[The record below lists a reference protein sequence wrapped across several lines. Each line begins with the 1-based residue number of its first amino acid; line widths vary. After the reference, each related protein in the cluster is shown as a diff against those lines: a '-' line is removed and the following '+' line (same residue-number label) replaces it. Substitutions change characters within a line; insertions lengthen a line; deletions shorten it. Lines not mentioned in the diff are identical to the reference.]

1 MIAAFFIIN
10 ENMKLVND
18 IINELIDTEKT
29 ISSPLLKTK
38 VLASRLQNETL
49 LKWVSNELKGYE
61 NSDELPIY
69 RKYKGN
75 IVGTFING
83 YQQYNNQPVPILGLD
98 KEFQDTLTNMKFF
111 DSISSLEK
119 LNREDGRI
127 MMGYIFPAEITGII
141 AENWRNMGNPN
152 LHLINC
158 QRRVAGSVVEEIIAS
173 VRNSLLDF
181 MLKIDSEFGN
191 ITEIEELK
199 TKKEAIATIMNQTI
213 INNTGDGNVLNTG
226 EKAKISANINIAKG
240 SKDELSKRL
249 NEGGIKDED
258 IIELV
263 EIIDEEEPNF
273 LNKTFGQKVNNWT
286 QKMLGKALDGSWNVG
301 IGAAGSLIAEVVKGY
316 YGM

>member
-1 MIAAFFIIN
+1 
-10 ENMKLVND
+10 MKLVND
-18 IINELIDTEKT
+18 IINELIDIEKS

-61 NSDELPIY
+61 SSDELPIY

-83 YQQYNNQPVPILGLD
+83 NQKYNNQPVPILGLD
-98 KEFQDTLTNMKFF
+98 KKFQDTLTDMKFF

-119 LNREDGRI
+119 LNQEDGRT
-127 MMGYIFPAEITGII
+127 MMGYVFPAEVTGLI
-141 AENWRNMGNPN
+141 AENWRNMGNPY

-191 ITEIEELK
+191 ITEIDELK

-240 SKDELSKRL
+240 SKDELYRRL
-249 NEGGIKDED
+249 QEGGVKEED
-258 IIELV
+258 VAELI
-263 EIIDEEEPNF
+263 EIIDVEEPNF
-273 LNKTFGQKVNNWT
+273 ENKTFGQKVNTWT
-286 QKMLGKALDGSWNVG
+286 QKMLGKALDGSWDVG

>member
-1 MIAAFFIIN
+1 
-10 ENMKLVND
+10 MKLVND
-18 IINELIDTEKT
+18 IINELIDTEKS

-38 VLASRLQNETL
+38 VLASRLQNEPL

-61 NSDELPIY
+61 GPDELPIY

-83 YQQYNNQPVPILGLD
+83 NRQYNNQPVPILGLD
-98 KEFQDTLTNMKFF
+98 KEFQDTLTDMKFF

-119 LNREDGRI
+119 LNQEDGRT
-127 MMGYIFPAEITGII
+127 MMGYIFPAEVTGLI
-141 AENWRNMGNPN
+141 AENWRNMGNPY
-152 LHLINC
+152 LQLINC

-213 INNTGDGNVLNTG
+213 INNIGDGNVLNTG

-240 SKDELSKRL
+240 SKDELSRRL
-249 NEGGIKDED
+249 HKSGVREED
-258 IIELV
+258 IAELV
-263 EIIDEEEPNF
+263 EIIDNEEPNF
-273 LNKTFGQKVNNWT
+273 VNNTFGKKVNTWT
-286 QKMLGKALDGSWNVG
+286 QKMLGKALDGSWNIG
-301 IGAAGSLIAEVVKGY
+301 IGAAGNLVAEVVKAY

>member
-1 MIAAFFIIN
+1 MIAAFFTIK
-10 ENMKLVND
+10 NMKLVND

-29 ISSPLLKTK
+29 VSSPLLKTK

-83 YQQYNNQPVPILGLD
+83 NQQYNNQPVPILGLD
-98 KEFQDTLTNMKFF
+98 KEFQDMLTDMKFF

-119 LNREDGRI
+119 LNQEDGRT
-127 MMGYIFPAEITGII
+127 MMGYVFPAEVTSLI
-141 AENWRNMGNPN
+141 AENWRNMGNPY

-226 EKAKISANINIAKG
+226 EKAQISANINIAKG
-240 SKDELSKRL
+240 SKDELFRRL
-249 NEGGIKDED
+249 KEGGVKEED
-258 IIELV
+258 ITELV
-263 EIIDEEEPNF
+263 EIIDDEEPNF
-273 LNKTFGQKVNNWT
+273 VNNTFGQKVNTWT
-286 QKMLGKALDGSWNVG
+286 QKVLGKALDGSWNIG
-301 IGAAGSLIAEVVKGY
+301 IGAAGSLVAEVIKAY

>member
-1 MIAAFFIIN
+1 
-10 ENMKLVND
+10 MKLIND
-18 IINELIDTEKT
+18 IINELIDTEKS

-83 YQQYNNQPVPILGLD
+83 NQTYNDQPVPILGID
-98 KEFQDTLTNMKFF
+98 KKFQNILTDMNFF

-119 LNREDGRI
+119 LKQEDGG
-127 MMGYIFPAEITGII
+127 MLGYIFPAEVTGLIE
-141 AENWRNMGNPN
+141 ENWRKMGNPR
-152 LHLINC
+152 LHLVNC
-158 QRRVAGSVVEEIIAS
+158 KRRLSSSVIEEILAS

-181 MLKIDSEFGN
+181 MLKIDAEFGN

-199 TKKEAIATIMNQTI
+199 TKKEAISTIMNQTI

-226 EKAKISANINIAKG
+226 EKVNISAKINITKG
-240 SKDELSKRL
+240 SKDELSRRL
-249 NEGGIKDED
+249 HEGGVKEED
-258 IIELV
+258 IVELV
-263 EIIDEEEPNF
+263 EIIDDEEPNF
-273 LNKTFGQKVNNWT
+273 INNTFGQKVNTWT
-286 QKMLGKALDGSWNVG
+286 QKMLGKALDGSWNIG
-301 IGAAGSLIAEVVKGY
+301 IGAAGSLIAEVVKAY

>member
-1 MIAAFFIIN
+1 MVAAFFTIL
-10 ENMKLVND
+10 NMKLVND
-18 IINELIDTEKT
+18 IINELIDIEKSV
-29 ISSPLLKTK
+29 SSPLLKTK

-83 YQQYNNQPVPILGLD
+83 NQQYNNQPVPILGLD
-98 KEFQDTLTNMKFF
+98 KEFQDTLTDMKFF

-119 LNREDGRI
+119 LNQEDGRT
-127 MMGYIFPAEITGII
+127 MMGYIFPAEVTGLI
-141 AENWRNMGNPN
+141 AENWRNMGNPY

-199 TKKEAIATIMNQTI
+199 TKREAIATIMNQTI

-226 EKAKISANINIAKG
+226 EKAKISANINITKG
-240 SKDELSKRL
+240 SKDELSRRL
-249 NEGGIKDED
+249 KEGGLKEED
-258 IIELV
+258 VVELI
-263 EIIDEEEPNF
+263 EIIDVEEPNF
-273 LNKTFGQKVNNWT
+273 VNNTFGQKVNTWT
-286 QKMLGKALDGSWNVG
+286 QKMLGKALEGSWTIGV
-301 IGAAGSLIAEVVKGY
+301 GAAGNLIAEVVKAY